1 MRIVTNHNRI
11 RGKQRLGLILS
22 VIGLAIMLASVVL
35 LFRSELGTPGLI
47 VGLIGLGIAS
57 AGTYHINRW
66 VRPPLP
72 EVILPD
78 LLRRLDARH
87 VLFNHVDGLPTPHL
101 LLTPNG
107 LVAIAARRYEGPV
120 RYDQEKGRWRGSF
133 SLSRLYIRGLTAE
146 RLGDP
151 TADLEARRE
160 AVNRWLAAEVPEIA
174 DQIPVE
180 AMALFLA
187 SNSNIEGSDPA
198 ISVAQPKTVK
208 RELRALINRHP
219 ALSRERYQRL
229 RDTLERYAEGL
240 EDDEEAAE

>member
-1 MRIVTNHNRI
+1 MRVVTNHNRV

-22 VIGLAIMLASVVL
+22 TIGLLIMLGSVVL
-35 LFRSELGTPGLI
+35 LFRSELGTPGLV
-47 VGLIGLGIAS
+47 VGLIGLAIAS

-107 LVAIAARRYEGPV
+107 LVAIAGRRYEGPV
-120 RYDQEKGRWRGSF
+120 RYDEEKGRWRGSF

-160 AVNRWLAAEVPEIA
+160 AVKRWLAVEVPEIA
-174 DQIPVE
+174 DQVPVE

-187 SNSNIEGSDPA
+187 SNAKIEGADPA
-198 ISVAQPKTVK
+198 ISVAQPETVK

-219 ALSRERYQRL
+219 ALPRERYQQL
-229 RDTLERYAEGL
+229 RDALERYAQAI
-240 EDDEEAAE
+240 DDEEAAE